1 MIRRGYCSYFVD
13 NSRAYSLPYC
23 CIFYDVTFF
32 SRYNLLRCPH
42 LHTSQI
48 SLLLGL
54 PFLPPSCYC
63 LSYSTY
69 FRTSLYRHLHTGHH
83 HAGHLPD
90 HLVELTSTAG
100 LAEMVTVES
109 VVTPGQVLHRLLTLL
124 THK

>member
-13 NSRAYSLPYC
+13 DSRAYSLPYC
-23 CIFYDVTFF
+23 CIFYDVTF
-32 SRYNLLRCPH
+32 LVDI
-42 LHTSQI
+42 I
-48 SLLLGL
+48 SLGVPIFIPHRFLFFLGSH
-54 PFLPPSCYC
+54 FC
-63 LSYSTY
+63 LHLAIACPTPHISGH
-69 FRTSLYRHLHTGHH
+69 LYTGHLHTGHH

-109 VVTPGQVLHRLLTLL
+109 VVMPGQVLHRLLTLL